1 MIASWGVLIA
11 AVLYLCMLFAVAHYG
26 DTKGQRWVRG
36 RARTV
41 IYTLSLG
48 VYCTS
53 WTFFGSVGVAS
64 INGINF
70 LPIYIGPILVFL
82 FGQRL
87 LARIIS
93 LSKSQNITSTAD
105 FVAAR
110 YGKSEMVAALVAII
124 ALIGIIPYVAL
135 QLKAISS
142 SLLAVIGSFNEVTQ
156 PDVPDLA
163 LSAAIVLAIFAV
175 AFGTR
180 KIDAAEHQ
188 DGLILAIAAESVVK
202 LIAFLAVGLFVTYG
216 MFDGF
221 TDLLNHAQIS
231 PRIWSQISKPP
242 DPTTW
247 IVMGTLSAF
256 AIILLPRQFH
266 VMVVE
271 NRELSDIR
279 AAKWVFP
286 SYLVLINLFVV
297 PLAIAGLWYFPVD
310 SFDRDLTVLA
320 LPLVAH
326 SSFFVLVA
334 LIGGLSAATA
344 MVIVASV
351 ALSMMVSNDLVMPL
365 LLRAGWRRH
374 KSGQISNVAH
384 SDLASVILTIR
395 RVAILAILGFGY
407 LYLRVTGETALNSIG
422 TLSFTA
428 IAQIAPAFFGG
439 LFWSRA
445 TARGAMAGLIF
456 GTLMWVYTLF
466 LPSLNASALDLGG
479 WLHHG
484 PLGIAILKP
493 NALLGLEMPLVLHG
507 VLWSLGVNI
516 LAFIGFSYSRR
527 VSDIELVQAR
537 IFTGI
542 DAEPLGQT
550 YGLWQ
555 ANVSVQD
562 LQATLARYLGLEHT
576 RKAFADFISERR
588 LDPNPQTDA
597 DIHLLKFSETMLASA
612 IGAASSRLVLTLLL
626 RRRSV
631 SKRAALQLLDATS
644 TAIQN
649 SRDHLQHALDHAR
662 QGITV
667 FDHDLRLV
675 AWNREYLD
683 QFQLPH
689 SHAFVGAKLEDI
701 IRAVAAIGIYG
712 PGSVDEHVQD
722 RMEMLLHRSEPIR
735 LRLATQAVIETRI
748 AHLPDGGLVATYT
761 DVTETVTAAEEL
773 ASANETLEKRVR
785 ERTEELTRLN
795 QELARAKKHADDAN
809 LSKTRFLAA
818 ASHDILQPLNAAR
831 LYASSL
837 LEIKTGEGGEVLRLA
852 SNVDSS
858 LEAVEEIL
866 AALLEI
872 SRLDA
877 GALKPELSAFRID
890 DILRQLELEF
900 APIAKE
906 RGLKLT
912 FVPCSLSVR
921 SDKRLLRRML
931 QNLIS
936 NGLKYTQTGRVLVG
950 IRRLRNRLRVEI
962 IDTGPGIP
970 PASQKMIFKEFQRLT
985 ATAQSASGLGLGLS
999 IVERM
1004 SRVLDHKLTLRSDEG
1019 KGAAFCL
1026 EVPRVASVPLMAAN
1040 DAAVAVMHQPL
1051 AGLVV
1056 LTLDNEPRI
1065 LEGMAGLLNGW
1076 GCQVIGA
1083 ADLKAAR
1090 KALKTARVTPDVII
1104 ADYHL
1109 DDGDGLDAIQQLRWA
1124 FSADLPAILVT
1135 ADRSVEVREQ
1145 AMSRNVV
1152 LLNKPL
1158 KPAALRAQLSQW
1170 TAQRRTAAE

>member
-1 MIASWGVLIA
+1 MIAAWGVLVA
-11 AVLYLCMLFAVAHYG
+11 ALLYLCALFAVAHYG
-26 DTKGQRWVRG
+26 DTRGQRWVRRRG
-36 RARTV
+36 RSV
-41 IYTLSLG
+41 IYALSLG

-64 INGINF
+64 SSGFDF
-70 LPIYIGPILVFL
+70 LPIYVGPILVFL

-87 LARIIS
+87 LTRIIS

-110 YGKSEMVAALVAII
+110 FGKSEMVAALVALI
-124 ALIGIIPYVAL
+124 ALVGVIPYVAL

-142 SLLAVIGSFNEVTQ
+142 SLIAVIGSLDAADEAN
-156 PDVPDLA
+156 VPDLA
-163 LSAAIVLAIFAV
+163 LLAAVVLAGFAV

-180 KIDAAEHQ
+180 RIDAAEHQ
-188 DGLILAIAAESVVK
+188 DGLILAVAAESVVK
-202 LIAFLAVGLFVTYG
+202 LLAFLAVGLFVTFG

-221 TDLLNHAQIS
+221 TDLISHAQNS
-231 PRIWSQISKPP
+231 PRIWSQIAKPP
-242 DPTTW
+242 ELTTW
-247 IVMGTLSAF
+247 LVMGTLSAF
-256 AIILLPRQFH
+256 AVVLLPRQFH

-271 NRELSDIR
+271 NRELSDLH
-279 AAKWVFP
+279 AAKWAFP
-286 SYLVLINLFVV
+286 SYLVLINLFVI
-297 PLAIAGLWYFPVD
+297 PLAIAGLWYFPVQ

-334 LIGGLSAATA
+334 LIGGLSAASA

-351 ALSMMVSNDLVMPL
+351 ALSIMVSNDLVMPL
-365 LLRAGWRRH
+365 LLRAGWRRRH
-374 KSGQISNVAH
+374 ASPEISVVQ
-384 SDLASVILTIR
+384 SDLAPVILTVR
-395 RVAILAILGFGY
+395 RVAIVSVLGLGY
-407 LYLRVTGETALNSIG
+407 LYLQITGETALNSIG

-445 TARGAMAGLIF
+445 NARGAIAGLIC
-456 GTLMWVYTLF
+456 GALMWLYTLF
-466 LPSLNASALDLGG
+466 LPSLNASALDIGG
-479 WLHHG
+479 WLHQG
-484 PLGIAILKP
+484 PFNVEYLKP
-493 NALLGLEMPLVLHG
+493 NALFGLKVPLVLHG
-507 VLWSLGVNI
+507 VLWSLGVNV
-516 LAFIGFSYSRR
+516 LAFIGFSYTRR
-527 VSDIELVQAR
+527 VSDIEQVQAR
-537 IFTGI
+537 IFTGV
-542 DAEPLGQT
+542 DAEPLSHV
-550 YGLWQ
+550 YGLRK
-555 ANVSVQD
+555 ANVTVQD
-562 LQATLARYLGLEHT
+562 LQATLARYLGQERT
-576 RKAFADFISERR
+576 RKAFSDFVLERR

-597 DIHLLKFSETMLASA
+597 DIHLLKFAETMLASA

-631 SKRAALQLLDATS
+631 SKRAALELLDATS

-667 FDHDLRLV
+667 FDHEMRLV

-683 QFQLPH
+683 QFHLPH
-689 SHAFVGAKLEDI
+689 SHAFVGAKMEDI
-701 IRAVAAIGIYG
+701 LRTLAEMGIYG
-712 PGSVDEHVQD
+712 PGSVEGHVRD
-722 RMEMLLHRSEPIR
+722 RMDMLLHRSEPIR
-735 LRLATQAVIETRI
+735 LRLATNAVIETRI
-748 AHLPDGGLVATYT
+748 AHLPDGGLVATYS
-761 DVTETVTAAEEL
+761 DVTETVTAADEL

-795 QELARAKKHADDAN
+795 QELARAKNQADEAN

-837 LEIKTGEGGEVLRLA
+837 LEVASEPGSQVPRLA

-877 GALKPELSAFRID
+877 GAMKPEMSAFRID

-900 APIAKE
+900 APFAKE
-906 RGLKLT
+906 QGLKLT
-912 FVPCSLSVR
+912 FVPCSLTVR
-921 SDKRLLRRML
+921 SDRRLLRRML

-936 NGLKYTQTGRVLVG
+936 NGLKYTRTGRVLVG
-950 IRRLRNRLRVEI
+950 VRRMRNRLRVDI

-970 PASQKMIFKEFQRLT
+970 PSSQKLIFKEFQRLT
-985 ATAQSASGLGLGLS
+985 ATAQVASGLGLGLS

-1004 SRVLDHKLTLRSDEG
+1004 SRVLEHKLTLRSDMG
-1019 KGAAFCL
+1019 KGATFSIELPRAAA
-1026 EVPRVASVPLMAAN
+1026 VPVVASN
-1040 DAAVAVMHQPL
+1040 DSTLAVKHQPL
-1051 AGLVV
+1051 AGLTV
-1056 LTLDNEPRI
+1056 LALDNEPRI

-1076 GCQVIGA
+1076 GCVTIGV
-1083 ADLKAAR
+1083 ADLKSAH
-1090 KALKTARVTPDVII
+1090 KALKAAGKRPDVVI

-1124 FSADLPAILVT
+1124 FGSTLPAVLVT
-1135 ADRSVEVREQ
+1135 ADRSVEVREL
-1145 AMSRNVV
+1145 AASRGVII
-1152 LLNKPL
+1152 LNKPL
-1158 KPAALRAQLSQW
+1158 RPAALRAQLSQW
-1170 TAQRRTAAE
+1170 MAYRQSAAE